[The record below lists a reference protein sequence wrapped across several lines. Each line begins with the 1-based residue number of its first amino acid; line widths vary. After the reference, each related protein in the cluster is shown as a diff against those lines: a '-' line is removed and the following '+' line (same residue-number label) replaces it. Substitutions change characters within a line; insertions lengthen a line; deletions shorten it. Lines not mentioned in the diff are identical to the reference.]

1 MADSLTTAT
10 RAATT
15 TPEET
20 AGAANR
26 GPRADHVIL
35 VVAAATVAALV
46 ALGLIPMADSVV
58 GLVVLAM
65 TVLLMLAG
73 VPVGI
78 AILAA
83 GGVGLWRLAGFDA
96 MAVTFEDVPF
106 ATAASWSLSVI
117 PLFIFMG
124 IALGKFNLTTK
135 LFDAAQQWMGK
146 LPGGLAIATNFAG
159 AGLAAASGSSIA
171 ISYALGRITIPEMLR
186 ANYKPSLAVGV
197 VAMAGTLGML
207 IPPSVVLVIY
217 AGAAGTAI
225 GPQLLAAL
233 VPGLILAVAF
243 AALILIRSVLD
254 PGLAPR
260 VKSTEVT
267 WRSRIASLRGVAPM
281 AVIIAAIIGGMYTG
295 FFTPTEAGAFGALL
309 AVLLGW
315 LFGGDRSVRTLGVTL
330 AACLRETVAGVA
342 SIFLLLIG
350 VHVLT
355 RVVALS
361 GLADIMADTVTGMG
375 LSRVGFLFVL
385 IVVFLILGM
394 FMDSLAMILLT
405 VPVLMPVLSA
415 LDIDMIWYGVFMV
428 ILVEI
433 GLVTPPIG
441 MLSYIVH
448 RLTQHPDVNLGRTVH
463 LTDVFKGTAW
473 FIIAALV
480 VLTAL
485 IFWPDLALWLP
496 GRSNAS

>member
-1 MADSLTTAT
+1 M
-10 RAATT
+10 
-15 TPEET
+15 
-20 AGAANR
+20 
-26 GPRADHVIL
+26 L
-35 VVAAATVAALV
+35 VVATATVVTLV
-46 ALGLIPMADSVV
+46 ALGLIEMSDPVI
-58 GLVVLAM
+58 GLVVIVA
-65 TVLLMLAG
+65 TILLMLAG

-83 GGVGLWRLAGFDA
+83 SGLGLWKLAGFDA

-124 IALGKFNLTTK
+124 IAMGKFNLTTR

-171 ISYALGRITIPEMLR
+171 ISYALGRVTIPEMLR

-207 IPPSVVLVIY
+207 IPPSVVLVVY

-233 VPGLILAVAF
+233 IPGLVLAVAF
-243 AALILIRSVLD
+243 AVLILVRSTLD
-254 PGLAPR
+254 PTLAPR
-260 VKSTEVT
+260 MESTEITWKSRLGSLPGIAPVT
-267 WRSRIASLRGVAPM
+267 
-281 AVIIAAIIGGMYTG
+281 VIIAVIIGGMYTG

-309 AVLLGW
+309 AVILGW
-315 LFGGDRSVRTLGVTL
+315 LFGGDRNIRRLGTTLVV
-330 AACLRETVAGVA
+330 CLRETVAGVA
-342 SIFLLLIG
+342 SIFLLLMG
-350 VHVLT
+350 VHALT

-361 GLADIMADTVTGMG
+361 GLADIMADTVTSMG
-375 LSRVGFLFVL
+375 LSRITFLFVL
-385 IVVFLILGM
+385 IVAFLILGM

-405 VPVLMPVLSA
+405 VPVLMPVLTV

-448 RLTQHPDVNLGRTVH
+448 RLAQHPDVNLGRTVN
-463 LTDVFKGTAW
+463 LSDVFKGTAW
-473 FIIAALV
+473 FIIAGLV

-485 IFWPDLALWLP
+485 IFWPDIALWLP
-496 GRSNAS
+496 GRSNAG

>member
-1 MADSLTTAT
+1 MF
-10 RAATT
+10 
-15 TPEET
+15 
-20 AGAANR
+20 
-26 GPRADHVIL
+26 
-35 VVAAATVAALV
+35 VVAAISCLSMAALFLV
-46 ALGLIPMADSVV
+46 EMSDPVV
-58 GLVVLAM
+58 GIVVIAA
-65 TVLLMLAG
+65 TILLMLTG

-83 GGVGLWRLAGFDA
+83 GGLGMWRLAGFDA

-124 IALGKFNLTTK
+124 IAMGKFNLTTP
-135 LFDAAQQWMGK
+135 LFDAARQWLGK

-171 ISYALGRITIPEMLR
+171 ISYALGRVAIPEMLR
-186 ANYKPSLAVGV
+186 ANYRPSLAVGV

-207 IPPSVVLVIY
+207 IPPSVVLVVY
-217 AGAAGTAI
+217 AGAAGTPI

-233 VPGLILAVAF
+233 IPGLVLATAF
-243 AALILIRSVLD
+243 AVLILIRSILD
-254 PGLAPR
+254 PTLAPR
-260 VKSTEVT
+260 EDTGDIT
-267 WRSRIASLRGVAPM
+267 LRSRVTSLAGVAPVTTIVVVM
-281 AVIIAAIIGGMYTG
+281 VGGMYMG

-309 AVLLGW
+309 AVILGW
-315 LFGGDRSVRTLGVTL
+315 LFGGDRNVHRLGKTLV
-330 AACLRETVAGVA
+330 ACLRETVAGVA
-342 SIFLLLIG
+342 AIFLLLMG

-361 GLADIMADTVTGMG
+361 GLADIMADAVTSIG
-375 LSRVGFLFVL
+375 LSRIAFLFVL
-385 IVVFLILGM
+385 VVVFLILGM

-405 VPVLMPVLSA
+405 VPVLLPVLTA

-433 GLVTPPIG
+433 GMVTPPIG

-448 RLTQHPDVNLGRTVH
+448 RLAQNPEVSLGRTVR
-463 LTDVFKGTAW
+463 LTEVFKGTAW
-473 FIIAALV
+473 FVIAGLV

-485 IFWPDLALWLP
+485 IFWPEIALWLP
-496 GRSNAS
+496 GQSNAG

>member
-1 MADSLTTAT
+1 M
-10 RAATT
+10 
-15 TPEET
+15 
-20 AGAANR
+20 
-26 GPRADHVIL
+26 L

-295 FFTPTEAGAFGALL
+295 LFTPTEAGAFGALL

-361 GLADIMADTVTGMG
+361 GLADIMADAVTGMG

-448 RLTQHPDVNLGRTVH
+448 RLTQHPEVNLGRTVH

-473 FIIAALV
+473 FITAALV